1 MKLYE
6 IEQGLRALIEGTLEK
21 IVDMETGEVFTV
33 DNLENLQL
41 VKEEK
46 LEGCAVVYKELK
58 AEAEALANEIKAL
71 QERKARLVKKQDW
84 LADYMAMALNGEKLK
99 TAKCSI
105 SYRKSES
112 VEFTG
117 TNILEVPE
125 DYLKYKEPEL
135 NKTAIKKAIKD
146 GFAVPGCSL
155 VSKVNMQIK

>member
-58 AEAEALANEIKAL
+58 ADAEALANEIKTL

-99 TAKCSI
+99 TPKCTI

-112 VEFTG
+112 VELIS
-117 TNILEVPE
+117 NIEEVPSE
-125 DYLKYKEPEL
+125 YCKTKVEL
-135 NKTAIKKAIKD
+135 DKTAVKKAIKE
-146 GFAVPGCSL
+146 GIEVPGCSL
-155 VSKVNMQIK
+155 IAKMNMQVK

>member
-21 IVDMETGEVFTV
+21 IVDMETGEVVTV

-58 AEAEALANEIKAL
+58 ADAEALANEIKTL

-84 LADYMAMALNGEKLK
+84 LADYMSAALNGEKLK

-112 VEFTG
+112 VELVGELTD
-117 TNILEVPE
+117 VPAE
-125 DYLKYKEPEL
+125 YCRTKVEL
-135 NKTAIKKAIKD
+135 DKTAVKKAIKE
-146 GFAVPGCSL
+146 GNEVNGCRL
-155 VSKVNMQIK
+155 VAKQTVQIK

>member
-58 AEAEALANEIKAL
+58 ADAEALATEIKTL
-71 QERKARLVKKQDW
+71 QERKNRILKKQEW
-84 LADYMAMALNGEKLK
+84 LADYMAVALNGEKLK
-99 TAKCSI
+99 TPKCTI

-112 VEFTG
+112 VELTG
-117 TNILEVPE
+117 NIEEVPSE
-125 DYLKYKEPEL
+125 YCKTKVEL
-135 NKTAIKKAIKD
+135 DKTAVKKAIKE
-146 GFAVPGCSL
+146 GIEVPGCSL
-155 VSKVNMQIK
+155 IAKMNMQVK

>member
-1 MKLYE
+1 MKLYK

-58 AEAEALANEIKAL
+58 ADAEALANEIKTL
-71 QERKARLVKKQDW
+71 QERKNRILKKQEW

-99 TAKCSI
+99 TPKCTI

-112 VEFTG
+112 VELTG
-117 TNILEVPE
+117 NIEEVPSE
-125 DYLKYKEPEL
+125 YCKTKVEL
-135 NKTAIKKAIKD
+135 DKTAVKKAIKE
-146 GFAVPGCSL
+146 GIEVPGCSL
-155 VSKVNMQIK
+155 IAKMNMQVK

>member
-58 AEAEALANEIKAL
+58 ADAEALANEIKTL
-71 QERKARLVKKQDW
+71 QERKARLVKKQEW
-84 LADYMAMALNGEKLK
+84 LADYMAVALNGEKLK
-99 TAKCSI
+99 TPKCTI

-112 VEFTG
+112 VELTG
-117 TNILEVPE
+117 NIEEVPSE
-125 DYLKYKEPEL
+125 YCKTKVEL
-135 NKTAIKKAIKD
+135 DKTAVKKAIKE
-146 GFAVPGCSL
+146 GIEVPGCSL
-155 VSKVNMQIK
+155 IAKMNMQVK

>member
-21 IVDMETGEVFTV
+21 IVDMETGEVFPV

-58 AEAEALANEIKAL
+58 ADAEALATEIKTL
-71 QERKARLVKKQDW
+71 QERKNRILKKQEW
-84 LADYMAMALNGEKLK
+84 LADYMAVALNGEKLK
-99 TAKCSI
+99 TPKCTI

-112 VEFTG
+112 VELTG
-117 TNILEVPE
+117 NIEEVPSE
-125 DYLKYKEPEL
+125 YCKTKVEL
-135 NKTAIKKAIKD
+135 DKTAVKKAIKE
-146 GFAVPGCSL
+146 GIEVPGCSL
-155 VSKVNMQIK
+155 IAKMNMQVK

>member
-58 AEAEALANEIKAL
+58 ADAEALATEIKTL
-71 QERKARLVKKQDW
+71 QERKNRILKKQEW
-84 LADYMAMALNGEKLK
+84 LADYMAVALNGEKLK
-99 TAKCSI
+99 TPKCTI

-112 VEFTG
+112 VELVGELTD
-117 TNILEVPE
+117 VPTE
-125 DYLKYKEPEL
+125 YCRTKVEL
-135 NKTAIKKAIKD
+135 DKTAVKKALKA
-146 GFAVPGCSL
+146 GMGVPGCQL
-155 VSKVNMQIK
+155 VARNNLQIK

>member
-58 AEAEALANEIKAL
+58 ADAEALATEIKTL
-71 QERKARLVKKQDW
+71 QERKNRILKKQEW

-99 TAKCSI
+99 TPKCTI

-112 VEFTG
+112 VELTG
-117 TNILEVPE
+117 NIEEVPSE
-125 DYLKYKEPEL
+125 YCKTKVEL
-135 NKTAIKKAIKD
+135 DKTAVKKAIKE
-146 GFAVPGCSL
+146 GVEVPGCNL
-155 VSKVNMQIK
+155 IAKMNMQVK

>member
-58 AEAEALANEIKAL
+58 ADAEALATEIKTL
-71 QERKARLVKKQDW
+71 QERKNRILKKQEW

-99 TAKCSI
+99 TPKCTI

-112 VEFTG
+112 VELTG
-117 TNILEVPE
+117 NIEEVPSE
-125 DYLKYKEPEL
+125 YCKTKVEL
-135 NKTAIKKAIKD
+135 DKTAVKKAIKE
-146 GFAVPGCSL
+146 GIEVPGCNL
-155 VSKVNMQIK
+155 ISKMNMQVK

>member
-58 AEAEALANEIKAL
+58 ADAEALATEIKTL
-71 QERKARLVKKQDW
+71 QERKNRILKKQEW

-99 TAKCSI
+99 TPKCTI

-112 VEFTG
+112 VELTG
-117 TNILEVPE
+117 NIEEVPSE
-125 DYLKYKEPEL
+125 YCKTKVEL
-135 NKTAIKKAIKD
+135 DKTAVKKAIKE
-146 GFAVPGCSL
+146 GIEVPGCSL
-155 VSKVNMQIK
+155 IAKMNMQVK

>member
-58 AEAEALANEIKAL
+58 ADAEALANEIKTL
-71 QERKARLVKKQDW
+71 QERKNRILKKQEW
-84 LADYMAMALNGEKLK
+84 LADYMAVALNGEKLK
-99 TAKCSI
+99 TPKCTI

-112 VEFTG
+112 VELTG
-117 TNILEVPE
+117 NIEEVPSE
-125 DYLKYKEPEL
+125 YCKTKVEL
-135 NKTAIKKAIKD
+135 DKTAVKKAIKE
-146 GFAVPGCSL
+146 GIEVPGCSL
-155 VSKVNMQIK
+155 IAKMNMQVK

>member
-6 IEQGLRALIEGTLEK
+6 IEQGLRALLEGTLEK

-58 AEAEALANEIKAL
+58 ADAEALATEIKTL
-71 QERKARLVKKQDW
+71 QERKNRILKKQEW
-84 LADYMAMALNGEKLK
+84 LADYMAVALNGEKLK
-99 TAKCSI
+99 TPKCTI

-112 VEFTG
+112 VELTG
-117 TNILEVPE
+117 NIEEVPSE
-125 DYLKYKEPEL
+125 YCKTKVEL
-135 NKTAIKKAIKD
+135 DKTAVKKAIKE
-146 GFAVPGCSL
+146 GIEVPGCSL
-155 VSKVNMQIK
+155 IAKMNMQVK